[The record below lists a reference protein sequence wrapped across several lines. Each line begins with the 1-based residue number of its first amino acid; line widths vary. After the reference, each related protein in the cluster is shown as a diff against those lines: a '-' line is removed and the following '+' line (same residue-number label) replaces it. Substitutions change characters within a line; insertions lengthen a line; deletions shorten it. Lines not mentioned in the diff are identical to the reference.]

1 MTFVCSPTVESKEV
15 ALLGK
20 PLLSSPKQLTPWG
33 GYKREPA
40 VEHFQGRFMRNR
52 SGQYYS

>member
-15 ALLGK
+15 ALLGE
-20 PLLSSPKQLTPWG
+20 PLLSSPKQLTRWG